1 MKIKKRLT
9 EAQEFEILKIVVDK
23 FILTSVLL
31 IVSGL
36 ILLALPNYN
45 TKYAIL
51 LFGGGV
57 FILIIFLWMIMKHYE
72 VIWK

>member
-9 EAQEFEILKIVVDK
+9 EAQEFEILKIVIDK
-23 FILTSVLL
+23 FLLAGVLL
-31 IVSGL
+31 IVAGL
-36 ILLALPNYN
+36 VLLTLP
-45 TKYAIL
+45 TIDSRLPVL

-57 FILIIFLWMIMKHYE
+57 FILIIFLWMIVQHYE

>member
-9 EAQEFEILKIVVDK
+9 DAQEFEILKIVIDK
-23 FILTSVLL
+23 FLLAAVLL

-36 ILLALPNYN
+36 VLLALPNYDSR
-45 TKYAIL
+45 YAVL

-57 FILIIFLWMIMKHYE
+57 FILIIFLWMIVRHYE